1 MQMLEEIHSVVG
13 DDKTIPITLQ
23 HTQELKFME
32 RFIKE
37 VMRFYPPVPFYER
50 QLTEDVV
57 IGKSVLIKLN
67 EANG

>member
-1 MQMLEEIHSVVG
+1 MQQQMLEEIHLVIG
-13 DDKTIPITLQ
+13 EDKNKPITLN

-50 QLTEDVV
+50 QLKQSVV
-57 IGKSVLIKLN
+57 IG
-67 EANG
+67 E